1 MKARSFLVGHLRF
14 AFVAMTLLAPA
25 GAGAAVRYVSIGGR
39 NEYPYLTPESAA
51 RSIQLAVDASQEGD
65 EVVVGPGLYTEHVVL
80 KRGVS
85 LRGSAHGEAIVHGVV
100 PMKPALT
107 LTWDNAVSALTVVGS
122 PYDGTGIYA
131 ELGVP
136 PAKLGTFR
144 LFRITD
150 CRVGPCAGSGI
161 LVVARQVVL
170 DGISFQQHGGS
181 TTEWQRL
188 LKERYKSELEVE
200 VSGCEIRSCGGAGMA
215 VHIDDP
221 LGKYEGCDYLA
232 PGGQIELGFKHVL
245 VKVSSSTI
253 SSCGQDGVVVQA
265 GWYDRARLIM
275 DRCVV
280 RDSTGD
286 GVYVT
291 SQGAVWG
298 SALVQINNCVLSGNG
313 ENAIWCFSIDD
324 GVWAPPGAEP
334 IGFEPFATGDVIVT
348 SSTITGN
355 SVGLVGA
362 PFPPGLAGG
371 GGAWIRLYNSIVYG
385 NTQYDLDFR
394 WFAEYAMWMATGIV
408 HSCVGWEELAGIRGN
423 TASDPLFGDPENG
436 DFRLGPGSLC
446 IDAGGM
452 YSQPTIAFEDDTPI
466 ISWDAGKDL
475 DGNPRIS
482 GDGPDMGAY
491 ETAGGAPNYV
501 LESSA
506 DLVSWMEEYS
516 APGTSWSDP
525 NAGSSRTRFYRV
537 SIGRH

>member
-1 MKARSFLVGHLRF
+1 
-14 AFVAMTLLAPA
+14 MTLLAPA

-39 NEYPYLTPESAA
+39 NEYPYATPESAA

-80 KRGVS
+80 KRGLS
-85 LRGSAHGEAIVHGVV
+85 LRGSAQGEAIVHGVV

-136 PAKLGTFR
+136 PAKVGTFR

-181 TTEWQRL
+181 TTEWEAL
-188 LKERYKSELEVE
+188 LKEPYNSELEVE
-200 VSGCEIRSCGGAGMA
+200 VSGCEIRGCGGAGMA

-221 LGKYEGCDYLA
+221 LGKYEGRDYLV
-232 PGGQIELGFKHVL
+232 PGGQIQLGFKHGL
-245 VKVSSSTI
+245 LKVSGSTI
-253 SSCGQDGVVVQA
+253 SSCGQDAVIVQA
-265 GWYDRARLIM
+265 GWFDRARLIM
-275 DRCVV
+275 EGCVV
-280 RDSTGD
+280 RDNGRD
-286 GVYVT
+286 GVRVV
-291 SQGAVWG
+291 SGGASWNG
-298 SALVQINNCVLSGNG
+298 ALARIDDSLIAGNMG
-313 ENAIWCFSIDD
+313 AGVWCFSIDD

-334 IGFEPFATGDVIVT
+334 IGFEPSATGDVIVT

-394 WFAEYAMWMATGIV
+394 WFSEYAMWMATGIV
-408 HSCVGWEELAGIRGN
+408 HSCVAWEELAGIRGN
-423 TASDPLFGDPENG
+423 IASGPLFADPENG
-436 DFRLGPGSLC
+436 DFRLRPGSPC

-452 YSQPTIAFEDDTPI
+452 YWQPTVAFEDATPI

-482 GDGPDMGAY
+482 GEAPDMGAY
-491 ETAGGAPNYV
+491 ETAGDAPNYV

-506 DLVSWMEEYS
+506 DLVNWTEEYLG
-516 APGTSWSDP
+516 PGTSWSDP
-525 NAGSSRTRFYRV
+525 NAGSSRTRFYRL
-537 SIGRH
+537 SMGRH